1 MAAGHKGPPRG
12 KVKTGGRK
20 KGTPSR
26 KSLDFK
32 TRLDELG
39 IDLIEEIMVFIKDS
53 SDDAPSK
60 AQKMSCLSQM
70 LNYVYPTRK
79 ALSLSP
85 EEEKYLQDLHKFM
98 QMTEKDLKNAVV
110 RIASPSFSTERENK
124 AA

>member
-1 MAAGHKGPPRG
+1 MNVKGTRKGHPKA
-12 KVKTGGRK
+12 GGRQ
-20 KGTPSR
+20 KGTPSK

-98 QMTEKDLKNAVV
+98 QMTEKDLKNAVI
-110 RIASPSFSTERENK
+110 RIASPDVSTEGEKK